1 VFLNNGNGKNIK
13 MGSRRPGQSTLAVFI
28 QSLEGTKL
36 VIELRRDTII
46 RGTLT
51 SVDESLNLQL
61 TDAIVKTLD
70 GTQRIAANL
79 HVRGSAVRFI
89 HLPGNLEPAA
99 AVEAHRRRIAQAHRE
114 HAAKQGSVTAL
125 GKGKQFELDGGAS
138 GGG

>member
-1 VFLNNGNGKNIK
+1 

-28 QSLEGTKL
+28 QALEGTKL

-61 TDAIVKTLD
+61 TDATIKTLD
-70 GTQRIAANL
+70 GTQRSAATL

-99 AVEAHRRRIAQAHRE
+99 AVEAHRRRVAQVRRE
-114 HAAKQGSVTAL
+114 HAAKQGVVAAL
-125 GKGKQFELDGGAS
+125 EKGKQLELGGGAS
-138 GGG
+138 GSGAGH

>member
-1 VFLNNGNGKNIK
+1 
-13 MGSRRPGQSTLAVFI
+13 MGSRRSGQSTLAVFI

-61 TDAIVKTLD
+61 TDATVKTLD
-70 GTQRIAANL
+70 GTQRSAANL

-99 AVEAHRRRIAQAHRE
+99 AVEAHVRQVQKARREYAAQ
-114 HAAKQGSVTAL
+114 QGAVVAL
-125 GKGKQFELDGGAS
+125 EKGKQLELGGDGG
-138 GGG
+138 GN

>member
-1 VFLNNGNGKNIK
+1 

-28 QSLEGTKL
+28 QALEGTKL

-46 RGTLT
+46 RGTLG

-61 TDAIVKTLD
+61 TDATVKTLD
-70 GTQRIAANL
+70 GTQRSAANL

-99 AVEAHRRRIAQAHRE
+99 AVEAHRRRIAQARRE
-114 HAAKQGSVTAL
+114 HAAKQGAVAAL
-125 GKGKQFELDGGAS
+125 EKGKQLELGGGGGS
-138 GGG
+138 GGGSDAGR